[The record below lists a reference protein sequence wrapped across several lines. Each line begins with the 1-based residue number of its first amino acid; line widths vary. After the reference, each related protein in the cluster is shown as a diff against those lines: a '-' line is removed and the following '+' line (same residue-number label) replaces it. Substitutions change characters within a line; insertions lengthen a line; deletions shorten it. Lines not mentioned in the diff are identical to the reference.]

1 MSILLGSSYSAVF
14 LNGARGKWFK
24 HWRGLR
30 QGDPLSLMLFILA
43 MEPLQRLLELATTN
57 GAITQVAHRS
67 AKLRISMYADD
78 AAIFLNPILEE
89 VREVAYILSVFGNAS
104 GLLVNVAKSACFPI
118 RCEDLDLHHTLQFFN
133 CPIKSFP
140 CAYLGLPLHY
150 RKLGRVEVQPLIE
163 KVAARLPTW
172 KGRLLSKIGR
182 LRLVNAVLTSI
193 PVHFLTV
200 FPLQKWALKKIDRVR
215 RSFLWKGAADANGGH
230 CLVRWAKTNRPKKFG
245 GLGILDLELF
255 SRALRLR
262 WLWLEWTE
270 QDRPWVGMEVPCD
283 SVDRQLFRASTV
295 CVVGDGRKA
304 SFWKSSWL
312 DGRAPMDIAPGLFK
326 FAWRKNRKV
335 REELQDQ
342 SWTRG
347 LWRMNT
353 VQEMV
358 EFVTLWDLV
367 QQVTLTD

>member
-1 MSILLGSSYSAVF
+1 
-14 LNGARGKWFK
+14 
-24 HWRGLR
+24 
-30 QGDPLSLMLFILA
+30 MLFILA

-89 VREVAYILSVFGNAS
+89 VREVAFILSVFGNAS

-118 RCEDLDLHHTLQFFN
+118 RCEDLDLPHTLQFFN

-172 KGRLLSKIGR
+172 KGRLLNKAGR

-200 FPLQKWALKKIDRVR
+200 FPLRKWAIKKTDRV
-215 RSFLWKGAADANGGH
+215 
-230 CLVRWAKTNRPKKFG
+230 
-245 GLGILDLELF
+245 
-255 SRALRLR
+255 
-262 WLWLEWTE
+262 
-270 QDRPWVGMEVPCD
+270 Q
-283 SVDRQLFRASTV
+283 
-295 CVVGDGRKA
+295 
-304 SFWKSSWL
+304 
-312 DGRAPMDIAPGLFK
+312 
-326 FAWRKNRKV
+326 
-335 REELQDQ
+335 
-342 SWTRG
+342 
-347 LWRMNT
+347 
-353 VQEMV
+353 
-358 EFVTLWDLV
+358 
-367 QQVTLTD
+367 